1 MISLIIMVVGGLLTH
16 FLKDIIRIKKES
28 GFITLKQYWAKHPY
42 QTALAIIGAIVG
54 FIALSST
61 GQLTPITAFGVG
73 YMANSVAD
81 TIGKRSIDRI

>member
-1 MISLIIMVVGGLLTH
+1 MISLIIMVAGGLLTH
-16 FLKDIIRIKKES
+16 FLKDIVRIKKES
-28 GFITLKQYWAKHPY
+28 GFITPKQYWAKHPY
-42 QTALAIIGAIVG
+42 QTTLAIIGATVG

-81 TIGKRSIDRI
+81 TIGKRSIDKI